1 MVDSKCESNVATVSG
16 KIITEP
22 VFGHEI
28 YGEGFYYF
36 DVQVRRLS
44 ESYDIIPPYL
54 NGWRIAPNIKSED
67 TYKWM
72 GSFVHITQCRK
83 TVLQN

>member
-44 ESYDIIPPYL
+44 ESYWADAESYL
-54 NGWRIAPNIKSED
+54 SKETAGWICDR
-67 TYKWM
+67 
-72 GSFVHITQCRK
+72 
-83 TVLQN
+83 